1 MSKNTIKIDG
11 QKLKALLTGATGKTV
26 YQLAKDN
33 GFSDNFFATAIRSGK
48 ASPIVQSVAR
58 NYGIAPEAYILK
70 ENEPVTETAPETG
83 PGQISITDYTATL
96 SRDELKA
103 IIRETILE
111 TIKEFNCHEVRAFY
125 DPLTREYSI
134 KFAIR

>member
-58 NYGIAPEAYILK
+58 NYGIAPEAYIIK
-70 ENEPVTETAPETG
+70 ENEPVTETAPETA
-83 PGQISITDYTATL
+83 PGQISITDYTTTI
-96 SRDELKA
+96 SRDELKEIVKEA
-103 IIRETILE
+103 VKEVWLE
-111 TIKEFNCHEVRAFY
+111 IYKAR
-125 DPLTREYSI
+125 R
-134 KFAIR
+134 